1 MEDGAL
7 IRVAVVGA
15 AGRMGSEV
23 LRTVSQEPGIEIV
36 AAIDREKVGAN
47 CREFAGGRAPDI
59 VVQDKL
65 GAALDNARAHV
76 LIDFSHGSGA
86 AQHADS
92 ALKRGVSPVIGATGL
107 SESDLREIKLR
118 CKETSLP
125 GMYVPNFAIGA
136 VLMMRFA
143 EMAAKWM
150 PDCEIIELHHDRKE
164 DAPSGTAMRTA
175 ELISEARQDA
185 PSRKPRA
192 AIKVEGARGG
202 TYKDVGIHSVRLPG
216 YVAHQEVIFGRLGEI
231 LTVRHDSMDRIS
243 FMQGV
248 ALAAKEVRKLDGF
261 VVGLDKIL
269 FPS

>member
-1 MEDGAL
+1 MSESGVL
-7 IRVAVVGA
+7 KVAVVGA

-23 LRTVSQEPGIEIV
+23 LRTVSQETGLEIV
-36 AAIDREKVGAN
+36 VAVDRENVGKN

-59 VVQDKL
+59 VVSEKL
-65 GAALDNARAHV
+65 GAALENTPVDV

-92 ALKRGVSPVIGATGL
+92 ALRRGISPVIGATGI
-107 SESDLREIKLR
+107 SDGDLKEIKLR
-118 CKETSLP
+118 SKETGVP

-175 ELISEARQDA
+175 ELISEARTDA

-202 TYKDVGIHSVRLPG
+202 NYKEVPIHSVRLPG
-216 YVAHQEVIFGRLGEI
+216 YVAHQEVIFGRAGEVLSI
-231 LTVRHDSMDRIS
+231 RHDSMDRVS
-243 FMQGV
+243 FMKGV
-248 ALAAKEVRKLDGF
+248 ALAAKEVRNLDGF

-269 FPS
+269 FQ

>member
-1 MEDGAL
+1 
-7 IRVAVVGA
+7 
-15 AGRMGSEV
+15 MGTEV
-23 LRTVSQEPGIEIV
+23 LRTVHQEPGLEV
-36 AAIDREKVGAN
+36 VLAVDREKVGVN

-59 VVQDKL
+59 AVVDKL
-65 GAALDNARAHV
+65 GASLDNIQADV
-76 LIDFSHGSGA
+76 LIDFSHGSGT
-86 AQHADS
+86 AQHADT
-92 ALKRGVSPVIGATGL
+92 AVKRGLSPVIGATGV
-107 SESDLREIKLR
+107 SAADLKEIALR
-118 CKETSLP
+118 CKETSIP

-136 VLMMRFA
+136 VLMMKFA

-175 ELISEARQDA
+175 EVINEARQDA
-185 PSRKPRA
+185 PTRKPRA

-202 TYKDVGIHSVRLPG
+202 SYKDVNIHSVRLPG

-231 LTVRHDSMDRIS
+231 LTLRHDSMDRAS

-248 ALAAKEVRKLDGF
+248 ALAAREVKKLSGF

-269 FPS
+269 FR

>member
-1 MEDGAL
+1 MEDSNV
-7 IRVAVVGA
+7 RVAVMGA

-23 LRTVSQEPGIEIV
+23 LRTVGQAPGIEIV
-36 AAIDREKVGAN
+36 LAIDRERVGEN

-59 VVQDKL
+59 LVSDKL
-65 GAALDNARAHV
+65 GAALDSTKVDV

-92 ALKRGVSPVIGATGL
+92 ALKRGVSPVIGATGI
-107 SESDLREIKLR
+107 SDGDLREIALR
-118 CKETSLP
+118 CKETGVP

-136 VLMMRFA
+136 VLMMKFA

-175 ELISEARQDA
+175 ELIQDARQDA
-185 PSRKPRA
+185 PTRKPRP
-192 AIKVEGARGG
+192 IMKVEGARGG
-202 TYKDVGIHSVRLPG
+202 NYKDVAIHSIRLPG
-216 YVAHQEVIFGRLGEI
+216 YIAHQEVIFGRAGEI
-231 LTVRHDSMDRIS
+231 LTIRHDSMDRAS

-248 ALAAKEVRKLDGF
+248 ALAAREVRSLQGF
-261 VVGLDKIL
+261 VVGLDKLL
-269 FPS
+269 FRS